1 MISFL
6 ALAFL
11 GGLISCGSTCFLP
24 LVPAYVSYM
33 GGRAASA
40 TGETAIGAQ
49 LKVLSNAA
57 LFVAGFSTVF
67 IAFGAGA
74 GLIGADL
81 RAFRPL
87 LLQVAGIALVIMGLA
102 LLGLAPWLMREARI
116 DVAHRLPR
124 GPWGSYLVGLAFA
137 AGWTPCVG
145 PILTAILIKAGDAG
159 TAGLGALLL
168 AAYSA
173 GLAIP
178 FLLMAGLL
186 GQLSRFLPRVYRASR
201 TINAFAAVFL
211 IGMGLLIFTN
221 RLTVLNSYFPY
232 FSTPLQ
238 DTLNASAL
246 EATPGFHP
254 LLNGPVHVGQAA
266 PAVTV
271 TDIDGHQLK
280 LQDLRGRPVLINFW
294 ATWCTP
300 CREELPLIVS
310 AYRAHRLQGFT
321 VVAVDYEES
330 PQVIKKF
337 WTDLGLEPTPFLDPD
352 GKVAASYGV
361 GLSSSGLPVSVFVD
375 RNGRVSAFAPWA
387 LDPDFLSAQLKRI
400 L

>member
-1 MISFL
+1 MIGFL
-6 ALAFL
+6 ALAFV

-24 LVPAYVSYM
+24 LVPAYVTYM
-33 GGRAASA
+33 GGRAVSV
-40 TGETAIGAQ
+40 TGETAIRPQ
-49 LKVLSNAA
+49 LKVLNNAL

-81 RAFRPL
+81 RAYRPL
-87 LLQVAGIALVIMGLA
+87 LLQVAGIALVVMGLA
-102 LLGLAPWLMREARI
+102 LLGIVPWLMREARI

-137 AGWTPCVG
+137 TGWTPCVG
-145 PILTAILIKAGDAG
+145 PILAAILIKAGDTG

-186 GQLSRFLPRVYRASR
+186 GQLSRFLPRLYRASR
-201 TINAFAAVFL
+201 TINAFAAVFM
-211 IGMGLLIFTN
+211 IGMGLLIFSN

-238 DTLNASAL
+238 ETINASAL
-246 EATPGFHP
+246 QATPSIQ
-254 LLNGPVHVGQAA
+254 LIAKGPVRVGQAA
-266 PAVTV
+266 PALTV
-271 TDIDGHQLK
+271 TDVDGHQLN
-280 LQDLRGRPVLINFW
+280 LRDLRGRPVLINFW

-300 CREELPLIVS
+300 CRQELPLIVS
-310 AYRAHRLQGFT
+310 AYRAHRLEGFA

-330 PQVIKKF
+330 PQTVKKF
-337 WTDLGLEPTPFLDPD
+337 WTDLGLEPAPFLDPD
-352 GKVAASYGV
+352 GKVAAAYGV
-361 GLSSSGLPVSVFVD
+361 GLSSSGLPVSVFVGRD
-375 RNGRVSAFAPWA
+375 GRVSAFAPWA